1 MKSADLGK
9 CSKNIHA
16 SQEYL
21 KPTLAAVAV
30 RLDVMCSTGGGVV
43 VVAVCC
49 IRIGLTHNLSRRRT
63 WLRF

>member
-1 MKSADLGK
+1 MLAR
-9 CSKNIHA
+9 NN
-16 SQEYL
+16 L

-30 RLDVMCSTGGGVV
+30 RLDVICSTGGGVV
-43 VVAVCC
+43 VVVVCC

>member
-1 MKSADLGK
+1 MRAR
-9 CSKNIHA
+9 NN
-16 SQEYL
+16 L

-30 RLDVMCSTGGGVV
+30 RLNVMCSTGGGVV

-63 WLRF
+63 

>member
-30 RLDVMCSTGGGVV
+30 RLDGIVLAEESSSSPSVV
-43 VVAVCC
+43 FALVSP
-49 IRIGLTHNLSRRRT
+49 TT
-63 WLRF
+63 